1 MAQLP
6 DEVQVD
12 FALFCRNGRIAVLCD
27 DQSTDRQTAL
37 RERRPAEYTL
47 AAAGWH
53 VVRFSQEELDKT
65 LSACLS
71 VVLALVHRLGG
82 QEA

>member
-1 MAQLP
+1 
-6 DEVQVD
+6 
-12 FALFCRNGRIAVLCD
+12 VLCD
-27 DQSTDRQTAL
+27 DQPIEGQPSL
-37 RERRPAEYTL
+37 HERRSAEYAL

-71 VVLALVHRLGG
+71 AVLALVHRLGG

>member
-1 MAQLP
+1 M
-6 DEVQVD
+6 D

-27 DQSTDRQTAL
+27 DQPADGQTAL
-37 RERRPAEYTL
+37 RERRPAEYAL
-47 AAAGWH
+47 VAAGWH

-71 VVLALVHRLGG
+71 AVLALVHCLGG
-82 QEA
+82 QDA